1 MNVINCNYE
10 KVLKY
15 CIDEVKN
22 IPLNI
27 KFTVPDLFKKYEWD
41 NMKFDKGNKGQLGRD
56 FNKEVNTGC
65 LINQVK
71 DLNIKR
77 EELHK
82 SKSGNNNYLREIY
95 KKI

>member
-1 MNVINCNYE
+1 MSITKYKETLN
-10 KVLKY
+10 Y
-15 CIDEVKN
+15 CIKEVKKV
-22 IPLNI
+22 PSGT
-27 KFTVPDLFKKYEWD
+27 KFTIPDLFKKYEWD
-41 NMKFDKGNKGQLGRD
+41 NMKFDKGNKGKLGRD
-56 FNKEVNTGC
+56 FNKEANTGC

-77 EELHK
+77 EEFHK